1 MRPVSNRKACDSP
14 SRQIYH
20 AQQEIRDHI
29 SMPTQN
35 QIQVSQGD
43 EGQNEIIMC
52 PGVMY
57 PIQIV
62 NTQCALFAWYCYHV
76 YHVIN
81 WLLYAILHVYYYT
94 ASALTSGLLQHKH
107 YVLQDCHLL
116 DYYDLEQ
123 PLLCVAEECIWKIRL
138 YKTSSHFDK

>member
-43 EGQNEIIMC
+43 EGQNELVMC

-62 NTQCALFAWYCYHV
+62 NTECALFAWYCYHV

-81 WLLYAILHVYYYT
+81 WLLYVILHVDYYI
-94 ASALTSGLLQHKH
+94 ASVLTPGLLQHKH
-107 YVLQDCHLL
+107 YVL
-116 DYYDLEQ
+116 
-123 PLLCVAEECIWKIRL
+123 
-138 YKTSSHFDK
+138 